1 MDKIAVLDFGSQYSH
16 LICRRLREIN
26 VYCEILPYNIPFSEL
41 KSINPKGIIFSGG
54 PASIY
59 SEESPRPDSKI
70 FDAGI
75 PILGICY
82 GHQLIV
88 DHFGGKIKR
97 TNRKEYG
104 RADLIIDNKHDL
116 FRSMED
122 GVIRCW
128 MSHGDAAEAI
138 PQEFKV
144 LAHTQNSFSAAIGN
158 QQKGFYG
165 LQFHPEVVHTEKGIE
180 ILKNFSQKISKAK
193 PEWSMESFIDT
204 AIANIRKLIGEER
217 VLCAVSGGIDSTTLA
232 ALLNRAI
239 GDKLQCVFVNHGF
252 LRENEQ
258 QIVAGLFKSMGIEV
272 IYVDKEKRFLEKLK
286 GVRSR
291 KKADHY
297 RRRICKCVCRG
308 SKEKWPFSMACS
320 GNSLSRYN

>member
-59 SEESPRPDSKI
+59 SEKSPRPDSKI

-122 GVIRCW
+122 EVIRCW

-144 LAHTQNSFSAAIGN
+144 LAHTQNSFSAR
-158 QQKGFYG
+158 YWE
-165 LQFHPEVVHTEKGIE
+165 PTKGI
-180 ILKNFSQKISKAK
+180 L
-193 PEWSMESFIDT
+193 WT
-204 AIANIRKLIGEER
+204 
-217 VLCAVSGGIDSTTLA
+217 AVSS
-232 ALLNRAI
+232 
-239 GDKLQCVFVNHGF
+239 
-252 LRENEQ
+252 
-258 QIVAGLFKSMGIEV
+258 
-272 IYVDKEKRFLEKLK
+272 
-286 GVRSR
+286 RSG
-291 KKADHY
+291 AY
-297 RRRICKCVCRG
+297 
-308 SKEKWPFSMACS
+308 
-320 GNSLSRYN
+320 